1 MISNEPLRIALIAG
15 EHSGDIL
22 GAGLIKAL
30 KQHYPNATF
39 EGIGGPRMLAEGFKT
54 HFQMEELAVMGV
66 FEVLPKLFRLL
77 SIKKQIVQRFIDNP
91 PDIFIGI
98 DAPDFNLRVEK
109 PLKAAGIKTVHYVSP
124 SVWAWRE
131 KRVFKVA
138 EATNLVLALLPFE
151 KAFYDKH
158 NIPCAFVG
166 HTLADELP
174 LEDEQT
180 ASRALFDLSATDK
193 VLAVLPGSR
202 GSEVTLLSEPYIQAV
217 LLLKAE
223 LPKLKVLVPLVNEKR
238 KEEFLAVATKLN
250 AADIFTL
257 VDGKSREVMT
267 ASDAVLL
274 ASGTAA
280 LECMLLKRPMV
291 VGYKLKALTYHLVTR
306 LFKFNIEHF
315 SLPNLLAGKQLVPE
329 LLQNDLTPEN
339 LAATLK
345 PLLEDDQTALKQT
358 FYEMHK
364 SLRLDA
370 SKQAALAVSNVIENK
385 HD

>member
-180 ASRALFDLSATDK
+180 ASRTLFDLSATDK

-223 LPKLKVLVPLVNEKR
+223 IPKLKVLVPLVNEKR

-267 ASDAVLL
+267 AADAVLL

-358 FYEMHK
+358 FYDMHK

>member
-1 MISNEPLRIALIAG
+1 MISDKPLRIALIAG

-30 KQHYPNATF
+30 KHHYPNASF

-77 SIKKQIVQRFIDNP
+77 SIKKQIVRHFIANP

-158 NIPCAFVG
+158 AIPCEFVG

-174 LEDEQT
+174 LEDNKE
-180 ASRALFDLSATDK
+180 ASRTLFNLSASDT

-217 LLLKAE
+217 LLLKKQ
-223 LPKLKVLVPLVNEKR
+223 LPELKVLVPLVNEKR
-238 KEEFLAVATKLN
+238 KEEFLAVAKQYQAEDVFTLIDGQSREAMN
-250 AADIFTL
+250 AA
-257 VDGKSREVMT
+257 
-267 ASDAVLL
+267 DAVLL

-280 LECMLLKRPMV
+280 LECLLLKRPMV

-339 LAATLK
+339 LATTLL
-345 PLLEDDQTALKQT
+345 PLLEEDQSRLTET
-358 FYEMHK
+358 FMEMHK
-364 SLRLDA
+364 TLRLDA
-370 SKQAALAVSNVIENK
+370 SKQAALAVSNLIEKRN
-385 HD
+385 D

>member
-1 MISNEPLRIALIAG
+1 MISDEPLRIALIAG

-174 LEDEQT
+174 LEDEQI
-180 ASRALFDLSATDK
+180 ASRTLFDLSVTDK

-223 LPKLKVLVPLVNEKR
+223 IPELKVLVPLVNEKR
-238 KEEFLAVATKLN
+238 KEEFLTGATKHN
-250 AADIFTL
+250 AVDIFTL

-267 ASDAVLL
+267 AADAVLL

-345 PLLEDDQTALKQT
+345 PLLEEDQTALKQT

>member
-66 FEVLPKLFRLL
+66 FEVMPKLFRLL

-339 LAATLK
+339 LATTLK
-345 PLLEDDQTALKQT
+345 PLLEEDQTALKQT

>member
-1 MISNEPLRIALIAG
+1 MISDEPLRIALIAG

-39 EGIGGPRMLAEGFKT
+39 EGVGGPRMLAEGFKT

-174 LEDEQT
+174 LEDEQI
-180 ASRALFDLSATDK
+180 ASRTLFDLSATDK

-223 LPKLKVLVPLVNEKR
+223 IPELKVLVPLVNEKR
-238 KEEFLAVATKLN
+238 KEEFLTGATKHN
-250 AADIFTL
+250 AVDIFTL

-267 ASDAVLL
+267 AADAVLL

-345 PLLEDDQTALKQT
+345 PLLEEDQTALKQT

>member
-1 MISNEPLRIALIAG
+1 MISDEPLRIALIAG

-66 FEVLPKLFRLL
+66 FEVLSKLFRLL

-174 LEDEQT
+174 LEDEQI
-180 ASRALFDLSATDK
+180 ASRTLFDLSATDK

-223 LPKLKVLVPLVNEKR
+223 IPELKVLVPLVNEKR
-238 KEEFLAVATKLN
+238 KEEFLTGATKHN
-250 AADIFTL
+250 AVDIFTL

-267 ASDAVLL
+267 AADAVLL

-345 PLLEDDQTALKQT
+345 PLLEEDQTALKQT

>member
-1 MISNEPLRIALIAG
+1 MSCEKPLRIAIIAG

-30 KQHYPNATF
+30 KEHYPNAQF
-39 EGIGGPRMLAEGFKT
+39 EGIGGPRMIAEGFVS

-66 FEVLPKLFRLL
+66 FEVLPKLARLL
-77 SIKKQIVQRFIDNP
+77 SIKKQIVKQCIDNP
-91 PDIFIGI
+91 PDVFIGI

-109 PLKAAGIKTVHYVSP
+109 PLKEAGIKTVHYVSP

-138 EATNLVLALLPFE
+138 TATNLVLALLPFE

-158 NIPCAFVG
+158 NIPCEFVG
-166 HTLADELP
+166 HTLADEIP
-174 LEDEQT
+174 LEDQKLQARTEFGISEKQQ
-180 ASRALFDLSATDK
+180 

-202 GSEVTLLSEPYIQAV
+202 GSEVTLLSKPYIEAV
-217 LLLKAE
+217 LQLKKS
-223 LPKLKVLVPLVNEKR
+223 LPELKVLVPLVNEKR
-238 KEEFLAVATKLN
+238 KQEFLSVAKQLN
-250 AADIFTL
+250 AESYFTL
-257 VDGKSREVMT
+257 VDSKSREVMT
-267 ASDAVLL
+267 AADVVLL

-306 LFKFNIEHF
+306 LFKFNIEHV
-315 SLPNLLAGKQLVPE
+315 SLPNILAGRELVPE
-329 LLQNDLTPEN
+329 LLQSKATGEN
-339 LAATLK
+339 LANA
-345 PLLEDDQTALKQT
+345 LLPMFTTDQTALKST
-358 FYEMHK
+358 FLSMHQ

-370 SKQAALAVSNVIENK
+370 SKQAAKAVSNLIEQ
-385 HD
+385 

>member
-1 MISNEPLRIALIAG
+1 MSTKQPLRIAIIAG

-30 KQHYPNATF
+30 KHYYPNAVF
-39 EGIGGPRMLAEGFKT
+39 EGIGGPRMIAEGFNS

-77 SIKKQIVQRFIDNP
+77 SIKKQIVKRFIDNP
-91 PDIFIGI
+91 PDVFIGI

-109 PLKAAGIKTVHYVSP
+109 PLKQAGIKTVHYVSP

-138 EATNLVLALLPFE
+138 DATNLVLALLPFE

-158 NIPCAFVG
+158 QIPCEFVG
-166 HTLADELP
+166 HTLADDIP
-174 LEDEQT
+174 LEDNQLVARREFSLQ
-180 ASRALFDLSATDK
+180 DK
-193 VLAVLPGSR
+193 DCVLALLPGSR
-202 GSEVTLLSEPYIQAV
+202 GSEVTLLSRPYIEAV
-217 LLLKAE
+217 KILKQR
-223 LPKLKVLVPLVNEKR
+223 LPDLKVLVPLVNEKR
-238 KEEFLAVATKLN
+238 KQEFLAVAKELN
-250 AADIFTL
+250 AESYFTL
-257 VDGKSREVMT
+257 IDGKSREVIT

-291 VGYKLKALTYHLVTR
+291 VGYKLKALTYYLVTR
-306 LFKFNIEHF
+306 IFKLNVEHV
-315 SLPNLLAGKQLVPE
+315 SLPNILAGKKLVTE
-329 LLQNDLTPEN
+329 LLQDDATGEK
-339 LAATLK
+339 LAAALL
-345 PLLEDDQTALKQT
+345 PLFNDDQSSLRET
-358 FYEMHK
+358 FLAMHT

-370 SKQAALAVSNVIENK
+370 SKQAAKAISNLLEN
-385 HD
+385 

>member
-223 LPKLKVLVPLVNEKR
+223 IPKLKVLVPLVNEKR
-238 KEEFLAVATKLN
+238 KEEFSAVATKLN
-250 AADIFTL
+250 AEDIFTL

-267 ASDAVLL
+267 AADAVLL

-345 PLLEDDQTALKQT
+345 PLLEEDQTALKQT

>member
-66 FEVLPKLFRLL
+66 FEVLPKLIRLL

-223 LPKLKVLVPLVNEKR
+223 IPKLKVLVPLVNEKR

-267 ASDAVLL
+267 AADAVLL

-345 PLLEDDQTALKQT
+345 PLLEEDQSALKQT

>member
-1 MISNEPLRIALIAG
+1 MSHAKPLRIALIAG

-30 KQHYPNATF
+30 KQRYPDAQF
-39 EGIGGPRMLAEGFKT
+39 EGIGGPRMQAEGFT
-54 HFQMEELAVMGV
+54 SHFQMEELAVMGV
-66 FEVLPKLFRLL
+66 FEVLPKLMRLL
-77 SIKKQIVQRFIDNP
+77 NIKKQIVKRFIDNP

-109 PLKAAGIKTVHYVSP
+109 PLKRAGIKTVHYVSP

-158 NIPCAFVG
+158 DIPCEFVG
-166 HTLADELP
+166 HTLADDIP
-174 LEDEQT
+174 LEDQKAQARNQFEL
-180 ASRALFDLSATDK
+180 AKHDH
-193 VLAVLPGSR
+193 VLALLPGSR
-202 GSEVTLLSEPYIQAV
+202 GSEVTLLSRPYIEAV
-217 LLLKAE
+217 LKLKQT
-223 LPKLKVLVPLVNEKR
+223 LPDLKVLVPLVNEKR
-238 KEEFLAVATKLN
+238 KNEFLKVANELD
-250 AADIFTL
+250 AADYFTL
-257 VDGKSREVMT
+257 IEGSSREVMT
-267 ASDAVLL
+267 AADAVLL

-306 LFKFNIEHF
+306 LFKFNIEHV
-315 SLPNLLAGKQLVPE
+315 SLPNILAGKELVPE
-329 LLQNDLTPEN
+329 LLQTNATGDK
-339 LAATLK
+339 LAAALL
-345 PLLEDDQTALKQT
+345 PLLTEDQSALKET
-358 FYEMHK
+358 FFQMHQ

-370 SKQAALAVSNVIENK
+370 SQQAAKAVVNLLEK
-385 HD
+385 

>member
-1 MISNEPLRIALIAG
+1 MISDEPLRIALIAG

-174 LEDEQT
+174 LEDEQI
-180 ASRALFDLSATDK
+180 ASRTLFDLSATDK

-223 LPKLKVLVPLVNEKR
+223 IPELKVLVPLVNEKR
-238 KEEFLAVATKLN
+238 KEEFLTGATKHN
-250 AADIFTL
+250 AVDIFTL

-267 ASDAVLL
+267 AADAVLL

-345 PLLEDDQTALKQT
+345 PLLEEDQTALKQT

>member
-174 LEDEQT
+174 LEDEQA

-223 LPKLKVLVPLVNEKR
+223 IPKLKVLVPLVNEKR

>member
-358 FYEMHK
+358 FYDMHK

>member
-77 SIKKQIVQRFIDNP
+77 SIKKQIVQRFIANP

-109 PLKAAGIKTVHYVSP
+109 LLKAAGIKTVHYVSP

-223 LPKLKVLVPLVNEKR
+223 IPKLKVLVPLVNEKR

-250 AADIFTL
+250 AEEIFTF

-267 ASDAVLL
+267 AADAVLL

-345 PLLEDDQTALKQT
+345 PLLEEDQTALKQT

>member
-223 LPKLKVLVPLVNEKR
+223 LPKLKVLVPLVNEKC

-291 VGYKLKALTYHLVTR
+291 VGYRLKALTYHLVTR

-370 SKQAALAVSNVIENK
+370 SKQAAQAVSNVIENK

>member
-223 LPKLKVLVPLVNEKR
+223 IPKLKVLVPLVNEKR

-267 ASDAVLL
+267 AADAVLL

-345 PLLEDDQTALKQT
+345 PLLEEDQSALKQT

>member
-109 PLKAAGIKTVHYVSP
+109 PLKAAGMKTVHYVSP

-138 EATNLVLALLPFE
+138 DATNLVLALLPFE

-158 NIPCAFVG
+158 NIPCVFVG

-217 LLLKAE
+217 LLLKTE
-223 LPKLKVLVPLVNEKR
+223 IPKLKVLVPLVNEKR

-267 ASDAVLL
+267 AADAVLL

-329 LLQNDLTPEN
+329 LLQTDLTPKN

-345 PLLEDDQTALKQT
+345 PLLEEDQTALKQT

>member
-166 HTLADELP
+166 HTLADDLP

-223 LPKLKVLVPLVNEKR
+223 IPELKVLVPLVNEKR
-238 KEEFLAVATKLN
+238 KEEFLAVATKHN

-339 LAATLK
+339 LASTLK